1 MGIMTLADLGTHTE
15 QDLLE
20 SKNFGETSLV
30 EIREMLTLKGLKLG
44 LFAQEKQAPDTFDVS
59 SLSPE
64 AQAVLER
71 SVTDLNLSVR
81 ARKCMNRLNIQTI
94 GELVRKTA
102 DEMLECKNFGVTS
115 LNEIREKLLATFNLK
130 LRGE

>member
-1 MGIMTLADLGTHTE
+1 MTLADLCAHTE
-15 QDLLE
+15 QDLLA

-44 LFAQEKQAPDTFDVS
+44 LFAQEKQTPDTLDIS
-59 SLSPE
+59 TLSPE
-64 AQAVLER
+64 VQATLDR

-81 ARKCMNRLNIQTI
+81 ARKCMSRLNIQTI
-94 GELVRKTA
+94 GELIRKTA

-115 LNEIREKLLATFNLK
+115 LNEIREKLFSTFNLK